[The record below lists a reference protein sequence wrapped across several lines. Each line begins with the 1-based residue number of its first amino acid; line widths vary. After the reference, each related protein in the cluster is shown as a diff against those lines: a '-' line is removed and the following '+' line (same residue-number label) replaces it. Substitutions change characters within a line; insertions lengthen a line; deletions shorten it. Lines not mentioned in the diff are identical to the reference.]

1 MSDYI
6 LHFKIYNYYDFMRS
20 VRIVT
25 AYSLTVIIFT
35 ERHIIMRDVISLT
48 QMEHDDYSLLPV
60 R

>member
-20 VRIVT
+20 VRIVA

-35 ERHIIMRDVISLT
+35 ERHIIMQDVISLT
-48 QMEHDDYSLLPV
+48 QIEHDDYSLLPV

>member
-6 LHFKIYNYYDFMRS
+6 LHFKIYNCYDFMRS
-20 VRIVT
+20 VRIVA

-35 ERHIIMRDVISLT
+35 EKHIIMRDVISLT
-48 QMEHDDYSLLPV
+48 QIEHDDYGLL

>member
-6 LHFKIYNYYDFMRS
+6 LHFKIYYYNFMQS

-48 QMEHDDYSLLPV
+48 QIEHDDYGLLPV
-60 R
+60 H